1 MRSNLSCHTI
11 LQNIRICLTWIFNT
25 DCHNINVLQ
34 TYAIFTDIAETK
46 TKYDIVANV
55 ATIWS
60 VYKRFSSRI
69 IVLKHEHW
77 HKKSSLIDVFLYK
90 GVNEIGH
97 MYFSF
102 ATMIDLSQSIDDCFQ
117 PM

>member
-77 HKKSSLIDVFLYK
+77 HKKYSLI
-90 GVNEIGH
+90 NA
-97 MYFSF
+97 FS
-102 ATMIDLSQSIDDCFQ
+102 
-117 PM
+117 